1 MKFFADT
8 ASTSE
13 IEYCFSRGVEDGITT
28 NPKIMEATGDLSK
41 GFIEACKSIVEK
53 YPHVPVSLE
62 TDLRGVDMNNFENE
76 DNYKIK
82 NILLEQAYEL
92 AELGKNVIVKIPI
105 CEGGLLA
112 AKELADNNIK
122 TNITACMT
130 PYQALTAAKY
140 GKGYVSLFANR
151 MLDSHII
158 KLAGYNLEEIITNSN
173 WKEIVKQN
181 KEKYSDKAWEIT
193 LDEIAYT
200 AKSLENSD
208 CELIIGSIRTPDDI
222 FKIISAK
229 PQIITIPTKIVKE
242 LEKIEELKSMDKKL
256 KDRTYVSMNHP
267 MTLYTLKEFEEAA
280 NIYRK

>member
-8 ASTSE
+8 ASVEE
-13 IEYCFSRGVEDGITT
+13 IEYCFSRRVSDGITT
-28 NPKIMEATGDLSK
+28 NPKIMESTGDLSK
-41 GFIEACKSIVEK
+41 GFIEACRTIVEK
-53 YPHVPVSLE
+53 YKDVPVSLE
-62 TDLRGVDMNNFENE
+62 TDLRGINMNNFENE
-76 DNYKIK
+76 DNFKIK
-82 NILLEQAYEL
+82 DILLKQAYEL

-112 AKELADNNIK
+112 AKELAENNIK

-130 PYQALTAAKY
+130 PYQALTAAEY

-158 KLAGYNLEEIITNSN
+158 KLAGYNLEEIITNPN
-173 WKEIVKQN
+173 WKDIVKQN
-181 KEKYSDKAWEIT
+181 KEKYFDKAWEIT

-200 AKSLENSD
+200 AKSCKNTD

-242 LEKIEELKSMDKKL
+242 LEKIEELKNMEKGL
-256 KDRTYVSMNHP
+256 KDRTYVLMNHP
-267 MTLYTLKEFEEAA
+267 MTIYTLKEFEEAA
-280 NIYRK
+280 NTYRK